1 MLRHPRPRSSS
12 SEHDHASWLKDAE
25 HTRAVFDF
33 ELSVQTM
40 QCFPH
45 ILFDDAPCGSEP
57 GGKIRGPCR
66 GHASMLLNGHVIPS
80 YLFSLGCWSW
90 WSPHLLSEIH
100 PRKAPPILFS
110 KACIGSISLMCV
122 CAREFVSLLAV
133 QNSQYKCELQCWTLS
148 CSTQSLVLLCQ
159 DSRRAKGR
167 DSSIQRTTRTSSRY
181 ISKHEWVNKGHQG
194 SQLLKLQTHNARVV
208 NRKGRW
214 MLVASTSSDF
224 FLHVCC
230 AD

>member
-100 PRKAPPILFS
+100 PRKAPPILFQRH
-110 KACIGSISLMCV
+110 ALEAFRWCV
-122 CAREFVSLLAV
+122 CVRASLFLCSRCRTHSTNASCNVERWVAVRSHLCCFARTQDGPKAATAAFNRQLGHHQDTSASM
-133 QNSQYKCELQCWTLS
+133 NG
-148 CSTQSLVLLCQ
+148 ST
-159 DSRRAKGR
+159 
-167 DSSIQRTTRTSSRY
+167 
-181 ISKHEWVNKGHQG
+181 
-194 SQLLKLQTHNARVV
+194 RVI
-208 NRKGRW
+208 K
-214 MLVASTSSDF
+214 VASYWSFRHIMPGLSIAKAGE
-224 FLHVCC
+224 C
-230 AD
+230 

>member
-90 WSPHLLSEIH
+90 WSPHLLSEIL

-122 CAREFVSLLAV
+122 CARVCFFARGAELTV
-133 QNSQYKCELQCWTLS
+133 QMRVAMLNVELQYAVTCAALPGLKTGQRPRQQH
-148 CSTQSLVLLCQ
+148 STDNSDIIKIHQQ
-159 DSRRAKGR
+159 AWMG
-167 DSSIQRTTRTSSRY
+167 QQGSSR
-181 ISKHEWVNKGHQG
+181 
-194 SQLLKLQTHNARVV
+194 
-208 NRKGRW
+208 
-214 MLVASTSSDF
+214 
-224 FLHVCC
+224 
-230 AD
+230 